1 MAREARR
8 RSATVAEVAA
18 AAGVSKAQAAR
29 ALGSY
34 GQVSQNVLD
43 KVQKAAKDLGFRR
56 NRLAAT
62 MTTGRSNILGVIVSE
77 IENPHFGLAVR
88 GMSDTARAA
97 GYDLMLL
104 NTDENVEAEVDAVRV
119 LTEKQVDG
127 LIVTPSFPG
136 STEHIQEVIELG
148 IPLVQFDRRLKD
160 LDAEAITVDFSAAT
174 EEAIDELIRMG
185 HRRIAYLSSLEWD
198 EPFNWD
204 ADLDGAPV
212 QQRIRGL
219 RRALAAHNLEA
230 DPHLVR
236 FNARSSEA
244 ISAIVGELL
253 SNAPP
258 TAFVASDSLIAQR
271 LLGELT
277 RRDLRIPDDVSFV
290 LYDDFEWTTL
300 INPPLTV
307 IAQPVYAAGAQA
319 AGRLI
324 AQINGGPLDED
335 QQLEATLVRRSSIGP
350 AKLPTANG
358 V

>member
-1 MAREARR
+1 MTREARR
-8 RSATVAEVAA
+8 RSATVADVAA

-34 GQVSQNVLD
+34 GQVSQAVRD

-62 MTTGRSNILGVIVSE
+62 MTTGRSNILGVVVSE

-136 STEHIQEVIELG
+136 RTEHLQEVIDLG
-148 IPLVQFDRRLKD
+148 IPLVQFDRQIKD
-160 LDAEAITVDFSAAT
+160 LDAEAVTVDFSAAT
-174 EEAIDELIRMG
+174 SAAIEELIRTG
-185 HRRIAYLSSLEWD
+185 HRRVAYLSSLDWD
-198 EPFNWD
+198 EPFDWD

-212 QQRIRGL
+212 RQRIHGL
-219 RRALAAHNLEA
+219 HQAFVIHGLEA
-230 DPHLVR
+230 DPALIR
-236 FNARSSEA
+236 FNARSSA
-244 ISAIVGELL
+244 AVSAIVDDLL
-253 SNAPP
+253 SGDPP

-271 LLGELT
+271 LLGELA
-277 RRDLRIPDDVSFV
+277 RRAVRIPDDVSF
-290 LYDDFEWTTL
+290 LMYDDFEWTTL
-300 INPPLTV
+300 ISPRLTV
-307 IAQPVYAAGAQA
+307 IAQPVYAAGARA
-319 AGRLI
+319 AAKLI
-324 AQINGGPLDED
+324 AQISGTPGTTEEP
-335 QQLEATLVRRSSIGP
+335 LEATLIRRDSIGP
-350 AKLPTANG
+350 VAVAAHSG
-358 V
+358 